1 MSGAKRAFLAAL
13 LILGGLGP
21 ARATTPIEIV
31 LAPLYGAVASIRDFA
46 PLRAHLQ
53 KTLGRPVESVSARD
67 HASQL
72 DQLRRHRYDYAVVP
86 PHLAQQL
93 SAEGRYH
100 PLMTITG
107 PDPVVLIAHHDPVET
122 PREHLAGMRL
132 ALPDDASLAS
142 WTAQR
147 VMPERLADARRYPN
161 NLAAATAVEIVL
173 RRLLDQQLS
182 RIGDLGKNIGKGPH
196 TLGKLITWL
205 GLTVTVTRQ
214 FDVGDPRIERV
225 DPQQH
230 LAGVRNRTAHRGTA
244 PTREEADLVM
254 LIAES
259 IVREH
264 CPLALF

>member
-161 NLAAATAVEIVL
+161 NLAAATAVSRGLADAAIVQRSAA
-173 RRLLDQQLS
+173 RRVTAS
-182 RIGDLGKNIGKGPH
+182 TAAPIAA
-196 TLGKLITWL
+196 TLGSNAAGMVLIHRNAPINPPPET
-205 GLTVTVTRQ
+205 
-214 FDVGDPRIERV
+214 FAKA
-225 DPQQH
+225 
-230 LAGVRNRTAHRGTA
+230 LAGFRETPKGAHYLVTHGHGALRTIDVSGLFAASASDTA
-244 PTREEADLVM
+244 RHP
-254 LIAES
+254 
-259 IVREH
+259 
-264 CPLALF
+264 